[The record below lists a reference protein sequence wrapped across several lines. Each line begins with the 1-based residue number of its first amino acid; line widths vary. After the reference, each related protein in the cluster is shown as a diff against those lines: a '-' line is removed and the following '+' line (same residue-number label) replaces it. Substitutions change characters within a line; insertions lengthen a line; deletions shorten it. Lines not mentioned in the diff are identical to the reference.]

1 MIGFYAY
8 SPDVWPA
15 IVTFALTIFLA
26 QYSWRRRHI
35 AGARAYAFACALS
48 TLWVL
53 GVILEIL
60 AVDVPVQVF
69 WRRFQA
75 VWMQPVGVG
84 MSCFIIQF
92 AGLGRWLTRRTC
104 ALLFLVPLLN
114 AIAIV
119 TNGYHHLVWAGFV
132 MERQLVPLPGPL
144 FWLLNGYILALGVL
158 NLGILG
164 WLAFR
169 SPRHRWPVAII
180 LFGQIVGR
188 VGFVLGRFG
197 TDGVGPGELVLFT
210 VGLAGAAY
218 AVAFLGFHFIDP
230 VTAARTAVLRQ
241 MGEGM
246 VVLDLEGR
254 FVDVNPMGASILGI
268 PETRLRD
275 RFVSEFPLLAAA
287 ISQYPGATGTTRTE
301 IVLGQ
306 PGPARYYDMQAT
318 PLKGRGGE
326 LIGQLLLLHDLTEQR
341 RAQAGLLE
349 QQEVVATLR
358 ERERIARELH
368 DGIGQVLGYVA
379 IQAQTALRWM
389 RGGDGDRAGAT
400 LERLA
405 EVAQDAHVDVR
416 ESIFCLKNDAGQEWS
431 FLQNLGRYLQKFQA
445 NYGIR
450 TEHSIADGIGEDT
463 FEPAVG
469 VQLLRVVQEALSNSR
484 RHGGAGCVHIRI
496 EGTGGHARITVA
508 DDGRGFD
515 AGQGDGGRE
524 GHFGLTFMRER
535 MQQIG
540 GAIRIDSTPGAGT
553 ILTLDVP
560 IREQGGSFGESASG

>member
-1 MIGFYAY
+1 MNGAYAY

-15 IVTFALTIFLA
+15 IVTLALTIFLGL
-26 QYSWRRRHI
+26 YSWRRRHLT
-35 AGARAYAFACALS
+35 GARAYAFACALS

-60 AVDVPVQVF
+60 AVDLAVQVH

-75 VWMQPVGVG
+75 VWMPPVGVG
-84 MSCFIIQF
+84 MSCFILQY
-92 AGLGRWLTRRTC
+92 AGLGRWLTLRTC

-114 AIAIV
+114 AVAIA
-119 TNGYHHLVWAGFV
+119 TNGSHHLVWAGFV
-132 MERQLVPLPGPL
+132 MDRQLTPLPGPL
-144 FWLLNGYILALGVL
+144 FWLFNGYILVLGVL
-158 NLGILG
+158 NLGVLG

-180 LFGQIVGR
+180 LFGQVVGR

-197 TDGVGPGELVLFT
+197 TDWIGPGELVLFT
-210 VGLAGAAY
+210 VGLTGSAY
-218 AVAFLGFHFIDP
+218 AIAFLGFHFIDP

-246 VVLDLEGR
+246 FVLDLEGR
-254 FVDVNPMGASILGI
+254 FVDVNPMGAAILGI
-268 PETRLRD
+268 PAARLRD
-275 RFVSEFPLLAAA
+275 RSVTDFPSLAAGIA
-287 ISQYPGATGTTRTE
+287 RDLRGPGTARTE
-301 IVLGQ
+301 IVLGH

-318 PLKGRGGE
+318 PLMGRGGE
-326 LIGQLLLLHDLTEQR
+326 PIGQLLLLHDLTEQR

-379 IQAQTALRWM
+379 MQAQTALRWM

-405 EVAQDAHVDVR
+405 DVAQDAHADVR
-416 ESIFCLKNDAGQEWS
+416 ESILGLRNDAAQEWS
-431 FLQNLGRYLQKFQA
+431 FLRTLGRYLEKFQA

-450 TEHSIADGIGEDT
+450 TELAIADGIGEDA

-469 VQLLRVVQEALSNSR
+469 VQLLRVVQEALSNAR
-484 RHGGAGCVHIRI
+484 RHGGAGCVRVRI
-496 EGTGGHARITVA
+496 DETGSHARVTVA

-515 AGQGDGGRE
+515 AGRDDGGQD
-524 GHFGLTFMRER
+524 GHFGLAFMRER
-535 MQQIG
+535 MQQVG
-540 GAIRIDSTPGAGT
+540 GSMRIDSTPGAGT

-560 IREQGGSFGESASG
+560 IREQGRRFGESAAG